1 MTECFELVL
10 GTRNR
15 KKRRELE
22 TLLDGIPV
30 QVRTLDEFPNSLEV
44 AETGQTFEENARL
57 KATVQAIQLGKW
69 VMGEDSGLSVDALD
83 GAPGVWSARF
93 AGEDASDADNNSRL
107 VEDLKSVP
115 LMQRT
120 AHYTCHITLSDPQG
134 RPVIDVEGYCRGRI
148 ALKPS
153 GSAGFGY
160 DPWFELVEYH
170 QTFAELGDT
179 VKSVLSHRGRA
190 MREFLRQL
198 QPVIRSASQPVS

>member
-1 MTECFELVL
+1 MRERFELVL
-10 GTRNR
+10 GTRNQ

-22 TLLDGIPV
+22 ILLDGIPV
-30 QVRTLDEFPNSLEV
+30 QVRTLDEFPGSIAV

-57 KATVQAIQLGKW
+57 KATVQAGQLGKW

-83 GAPGVWSARF
+83 GAPGVWSSRF

-107 VEDLKSVP
+107 VEELKSVP
-115 LMQRT
+115 LNQRT
-120 AHYTCHITLSDPQG
+120 AHYTCHVTLSDPQG
-134 RPVIDVEGYCRGRI
+134 QPVIDVEGYCRGRI
-148 ALKPS
+148 ALEPR

-198 QPVIRSASQPVS
+198 HPVIRTASQPVP